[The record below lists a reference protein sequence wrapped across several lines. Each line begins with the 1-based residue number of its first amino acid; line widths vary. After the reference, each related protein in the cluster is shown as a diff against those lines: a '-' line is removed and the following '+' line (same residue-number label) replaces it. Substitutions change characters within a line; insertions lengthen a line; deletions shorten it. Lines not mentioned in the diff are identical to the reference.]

1 LRIERKNMVS
11 KIRSLSQ
18 GFKKT
23 PIVKIPED
31 WKVVKLGNISALRNN
46 IVKPERKGVI
56 KFVGLEHIDPGK
68 TKIRDYYSDLN
79 IKSSKFQFYAG
90 DILYGKLR
98 PYLDKAVIIEFNG
111 ICSTDLIVINSN
123 RFMTLQKY
131 LIYLFHSKGFIN
143 YAISN
148 TSGTNHPRTSWKA
161 IANFK
166 FGLPPLPEQQKIAE
180 ILSTVDKAI
189 EKVDEAIK
197 KTQKLKKG
205 IMQELLNKGIG
216 HKEFNDSEIGRIPKE
231 WGVYKLGDISIE
243 VHRYPT
249 YYNINYVTEG
259 VREIR
264 GQLIKKSGAL
274 ETDLAKYRCISQ
286 ETSRRFPRTI
296 VKKGDFV
303 MSVRGTMGKIA
314 IIPDIFEGSN
324 ITANLMRISLNQIKC
339 YSNFYKYVFL
349 SAKFQ
354 EELNL
359 LSSQTTIKTIQA
371 PKLKSIKLP
380 LPPITEQQKIAEI
393 LSTVDSRL
401 EILRKR
407 KGKLER
413 VKKGLMNDL
422 LTGRKRVRLDS

>member
-1 LRIERKNMVS
+1 MRIERKNMVS

-31 WKVVKLGNISALRNN
+31 WEVVKLGNISALRNN

-68 TKIRDYYSDLN
+68 TKIRDYCSDLN

-197 KTQKLKKG
+197 KTQRLKKG
-205 IMQELLNKGIG
+205 LMHELLTKGIG
-216 HKEFNDSEIGRIPKE
+216 HKEFKETEIGRIPKE
-231 WGVYKLGDISIE
+231 WEIKKIINLFDVQTGTTPSTKKQEYWKDG
-243 VHRYPT
+243 
-249 YYNINYVTEG
+249 NINWITPSDMSKLHGKLFIKNSERKITERGRKLSNLTLMPSGSIIISTRAPVGYVVIIERKATFNQG
-259 VREIR
+259 CKGLIPKNKGEINSEFYAYY
-264 GQLIKKSGAL
+264 LISKKRVLENSSGGSTFK
-274 ETDLAKYRCISQ
+274 ELAKNIL
-286 ETSRRFPRTI
+286 ENF
-296 VKKGDFV
+296 
-303 MSVRGTMGKIA
+303 
-314 IIPDIFEGSN
+314 II
-324 ITANLMRISLNQIKC
+324 
-339 YSNFYKYVFL
+339 
-349 SAKFQ
+349 
-354 EELNL
+354 
-359 LSSQTTIKTIQA
+359 
-371 PKLKSIKLP
+371 P

-413 VKKGLMNDL
+413 IKKGLMNDL
-422 LTGRKRVRLDS
+422 LTGRKRVKLDA

>member
-1 LRIERKNMVS
+1 MVS

-31 WKVVKLGNISALRNN
+31 WEVVKLGNISALRNN

-56 KFVGLEHIDPGK
+56 KFVGLEHIDTGK
-68 TKIRDYYSDLN
+68 TKIRDYCSDLN

-180 ILSTVDKAI
+180 ILSTVHKAI

-197 KTQKLKKG
+197 KTQRLKKG
-205 IMQELLNKGIG
+205 LMHELLTKGIG
-216 HKEFNDSEIGRIPKE
+216 HKEFKETEIGRIPKE
-231 WGVYKLGDISIE
+231 WEIKKIINLFDVQTGTTPSTKKQEYWKDG
-243 VHRYPT
+243 
-249 YYNINYVTEG
+249 NINWITPSDMSKLHGKLFIKNSERKITEKGRKLSNLTLMPSGSIIISTRAPVGYVVIIERKATFNQG
-259 VREIR
+259 CKGLIPKNKGEINSEFYAYY
-264 GQLIKKSGAL
+264 LISKKRVLENSSGGSTFK
-274 ETDLAKYRCISQ
+274 ELAKNIL
-286 ETSRRFPRTI
+286 ENF
-296 VKKGDFV
+296 
-303 MSVRGTMGKIA
+303 
-314 IIPDIFEGSN
+314 II
-324 ITANLMRISLNQIKC
+324 
-339 YSNFYKYVFL
+339 
-349 SAKFQ
+349 
-354 EELNL
+354 
-359 LSSQTTIKTIQA
+359 
-371 PKLKSIKLP
+371 P

-413 VKKGLMNDL
+413 IKKGLMNDL
-422 LTGRKRVRLDS
+422 LTGRKRVKLDA

>member
-1 LRIERKNMVS
+1 MRIERKNMVS

-31 WKVVKLGNISALRNN
+31 WEVVKLGNISALRNN

-68 TKIRDYYSDLN
+68 TKIRDYCSDLN

-197 KTQKLKKG
+197 KTQRLKKG
-205 IMQELLNKGIG
+205 LMHELLTKGIG
-216 HKEFNDSEIGRIPKE
+216 HKEFKETEIGRIPKE
-231 WGVYKLGDISIE
+231 WEIKKIINLFDVQTGTTPSTKKQEYWKDG
-243 VHRYPT
+243 
-249 YYNINYVTEG
+249 NINWITPSDMSKLHGKLFIKNSERKITERGRKLSNLTLMPSGSIIISTRAPVGYVVIIERKATFNQG
-259 VREIR
+259 CKGLIPKNKGEINSEFYAYY
-264 GQLIKKSGAL
+264 LISKKRVLENSSGGSTFK
-274 ETDLAKYRCISQ
+274 ELAKNIL
-286 ETSRRFPRTI
+286 ENF
-296 VKKGDFV
+296 
-303 MSVRGTMGKIA
+303 
-314 IIPDIFEGSN
+314 II
-324 ITANLMRISLNQIKC
+324 
-339 YSNFYKYVFL
+339 
-349 SAKFQ
+349 
-354 EELNL
+354 
-359 LSSQTTIKTIQA
+359 
-371 PKLKSIKLP
+371 P

-413 VKKGLMNDL
+413 IKKGLMNDL
-422 LTGRKRVRLDS
+422 LTGGKRVKLDA

>member
-1 LRIERKNMVS
+1 MVS

-56 KFVGLEHIDPGK
+56 KFVGLEHIDPRK
-68 TKIRDYYSDLN
+68 TKIRDYCSDLN

-180 ILSTVDKAI
+180 ILSTVDQMI
-189 EKVDEAIK
+189 EKVDESIK

-205 IMQELLNKGIG
+205 LMQVLLTKGIS
-216 HKEFNDSEIGRIPKE
+216 HKEFKDTEIGRIPKE
-231 WGVYKLGDISIE
+231 WEIE
-243 VHRYPT
+243 KIINLFDVQTGTTPSTKKQEYWEDG
-249 YYNINYVTEG
+249 NINWITPSDMSKLHGKLFIKNSERKITEKGRKLSNLTLMPSGSIIISTRAPVGYVVIIERKATFNQG
-259 VREIR
+259 CKGLIPKNKGEINSEFYAYY
-264 GQLIKKSGAL
+264 LISKKRVLENSSGGSTFK
-274 ETDLAKYRCISQ
+274 ELAKNIL
-286 ETSRRFPRTI
+286 ENF
-296 VKKGDFV
+296 
-303 MSVRGTMGKIA
+303 
-314 IIPDIFEGSN
+314 IIPI
-324 ITANLMRISLNQIKC
+324 
-339 YSNFYKYVFL
+339 
-349 SAKFQ
+349 
-354 EELNL
+354 
-359 LSSQTTIKTIQA
+359 
-371 PKLKSIKLP
+371 
-380 LPPITEQQKIAEI
+380 PPITEQQKIAEI

-401 EILRKR
+401 EMLRKR

>member
-1 LRIERKNMVS
+1 MVS

-31 WKVVKLGNISALRNN
+31 WEVVKLGNISALRNN

-68 TKIRDYYSDLN
+68 TKIRDYCSDLN

-197 KTQKLKKG
+197 KTQRLKKG
-205 IMQELLNKGIG
+205 LMHELLTKGIG
-216 HKEFNDSEIGRIPKE
+216 HKEFKETEIGRIPKE
-231 WGVYKLGDISIE
+231 WEIKKIINLFDVQTGTTPSTKKQEYWKDG
-243 VHRYPT
+243 
-249 YYNINYVTEG
+249 NINWITPSDMSKLHGKLFIKNSERKITERGRKLSNLTLMPSGSIIISTRAPVGYVVIIERKATFNQG
-259 VREIR
+259 CKGLIPKNKGEINSEFYAYY
-264 GQLIKKSGAL
+264 LISKKRVLENSSGGSTFK
-274 ETDLAKYRCISQ
+274 ELAKNIL
-286 ETSRRFPRTI
+286 ENF
-296 VKKGDFV
+296 
-303 MSVRGTMGKIA
+303 
-314 IIPDIFEGSN
+314 II
-324 ITANLMRISLNQIKC
+324 
-339 YSNFYKYVFL
+339 
-349 SAKFQ
+349 
-354 EELNL
+354 
-359 LSSQTTIKTIQA
+359 
-371 PKLKSIKLP
+371 P

-413 VKKGLMNDL
+413 IKKGLMNDL
-422 LTGRKRVRLDS
+422 LTGGKRVKLDA